1 MDPWPRCFLIID
13 SKSPDPSII
22 TRDMADD
29 SGSLSQDEIDALLNM
44 GDDSGGGDAGG
55 LGDLLGGDS
64 GGGGGGDD
72 LNLDSLLGGGGGGDA
87 GGGGMGLDQD
97 ALNALAGAVGG
108 GAPAGGGGGAAAA
121 PAGRSRGGGGGG
133 DRTENIDLLMDVTL
147 RFSVELGRTQMY
159 IKDVLNLGEGSI
171 VELDKNVG
179 DEVDI
184 LINDRL
190 FGRGR
195 LIVLDEFFGVQ
206 VTHIIDP
213 LTQFRNLT

>member
-1 MDPWPRCFLIID
+1 
-13 SKSPDPSII
+13 
-22 TRDMADD
+22 MADD

-44 GDDSGGGDAGG
+44 GDDSGGGGGDGG
-55 LGDLLGGDS
+55 LGDLLGGDA
-64 GGGGGGDD
+64 GGGGGADD
-72 LNLDSLLGGGGGGDA
+72 LNLDSLLGGGGGDA
-87 GGGGMGLDQD
+87 SGGMGLDQD

-108 GAPAGGGGGAAAA
+108 PAPGGGGGGSA
-121 PAGRSRGGGGGG
+121 PAAGRSRGN
-133 DRTENIDLLMDVTL
+133 DRTENVDLLMDVTL

-206 VTHIIDP
+206 LTHIIDP
-213 LTQFRNLT
+213 LTQFRSLS

>member
-1 MDPWPRCFLIID
+1 
-13 SKSPDPSII
+13 
-22 TRDMADD
+22 MADD

-44 GDDSGGGDAGG
+44 GDDSGGGGG
-55 LGDLLGGDS
+55 MGDLLGGGS
-64 GGGGGGDD
+64 GGGGGDD
-72 LNLDSLLGGGGGGDA
+72 LNLDSLLGGGGDS
-87 GGGGMGLDQD
+87 GGGMGLDQD

-108 GAPAGGGGGAAAA
+108 GGF
-121 PAGRSRGGGGGG
+121 GGGGGG
-133 DRTENIDLLMDVTL
+133 GGGGRAPAASSSGGGRSRGDRTENVDLLLDVTL

-159 IKDVLNLGEGSI
+159 IKDVLNLGESSI

-206 VTHIIDP
+206 LTHIIDP
-213 LTQFRNLT
+213 LTQFRSLT

>member
-1 MDPWPRCFLIID
+1 
-13 SKSPDPSII
+13 
-22 TRDMADD
+22 MADD
-29 SGSLSQDEIDALLNM
+29 SGSLSQEEIDALLNM
-44 GDDSGGGDAGG
+44 GDDSGGGDGG
-55 LGDLLGGDS
+55 LGDLLGG
-64 GGGGGGDD
+64 GGDAGGGAGGGGDD
-72 LNLDSLLGGGGGGDA
+72 LNLDSLLGGGGGDS
-87 GGGGMGLDQD
+87 GGGDSGMSLDQD

-108 GAPAGGGGGAAAA
+108 PPPGGPAPAPSGGGGGG
-121 PAGRSRGGGGGG
+121 GRSRGG
-133 DRTENIDLLMDVTL
+133 DRTENVDLLMDVTL

-206 VTHIIDP
+206 ITHIIDP
-213 LTQFRNLT
+213 LTQFRSLK

>member
-1 MDPWPRCFLIID
+1 
-13 SKSPDPSII
+13 
-22 TRDMADD
+22 MADD

-44 GDDSGGGDAGG
+44 GDDSGGGGGDGG
-55 LGDLLGGDS
+55 LGDLLGGGGDA
-64 GGGGGGDD
+64 GGGADD
-72 LNLDSLLGGGGGGDA
+72 LNLDSLLGGGGGGGDA
-87 GGGGMGLDQD
+87 GGGTGLDQD

-108 GAPAGGGGGAAAA
+108 PAPASGGGAR
-121 PAGRSRGGGGGG
+121 PASSGGGRGRGG
-133 DRTENIDLLMDVTL
+133 DKAENVDLLMDVTL

-206 VTHIIDP
+206 ITHIIDP
-213 LTQFRNLT
+213 LTQFRSLG

>member
-1 MDPWPRCFLIID
+1 
-13 SKSPDPSII
+13 
-22 TRDMADD
+22 MADD

-44 GDDSGGGDAGG
+44 GDDSGGGGGSDGG
-55 LGDLLGGDS
+55 LGDLLGGGGEA
-64 GGGGGGDD
+64 GGGADD
-72 LNLDSLLGGGGGGDA
+72 LNLDSLLGGGDSGGAGA
-87 GGGGMGLDQD
+87 GGATLDQD

-108 GAPAGGGGGAAAA
+108 SSGGGGAPAAA
-121 PAGRSRGGGGGG
+121 QSGGGRGRGS
-133 DRTENIDLLMDVTL
+133 DRTENVDLLMDVTL

-206 VTHIIDP
+206 ITHIIDP
-213 LTQFRNLT
+213 LTQFRGLA

>member
-1 MDPWPRCFLIID
+1 
-13 SKSPDPSII
+13 
-22 TRDMADD
+22 MADD

-44 GDDSGGGDAGG
+44 GDDSGGGGDGG
-55 LGDLLGGDS
+55 LGD
-64 GGGGGGDD
+64 
-72 LNLDSLLGGGGGGDA
+72 LLGGGGGGDA
-87 GGGGMGLDQD
+87 GGGADDLNLDSLLGGGDSGGGGGGGATLDQD

-108 GAPAGGGGGAAAA
+108 PAPGAARPAAASGGG
-121 PAGRSRGGGGGG
+121 GRSRGS
-133 DRTENIDLLMDVTL
+133 DKAENVDLLMDVTL

-206 VTHIIDP
+206 ITHIIDP
-213 LTQFRNLT
+213 LTQFRSLS